1 MKDLDIELNKNKLY
15 RGSIPSFLSDGKN
28 KKIIYI
34 STSNRNL
41 ENYHYSLDKDY
52 KGNLNLFENI
62 SSNAEDMVGININL
76 LNILK
81 NDKEYL
87 MLVNLQIALSSFF
100 EDIRKEEFQVGKTY
114 SIKEISDFLTENNYD
129 YNYMLEK
136 KGEWSKRGDIVD
148 IFPPSYEN
156 PVRMEFFDDELE
168 SIRFFD
174 IDTQKSISKTDRIE
188 IYSNI
193 PQEGRFEFI
202 ELLDEI
208 KAEDVLVYL
217 ENDELIEYKIEEYIL
232 LNRDNEDQIRKRY
245 TNLLEKGEIINL
257 MNFSHEQ
264 LKTFQDKDKLIKLS
278 EKADVEIHTLNTKK
292 LKEIYKGTKIKVVE
306 EELLEGYIAG
316 GKFVLTERELDGVVV
331 QKKVNTKKQIKYKDL
346 NQIREDDYVIH
357 EQYGV
362 GKYKGIEQM
371 NNRDYL
377 KIKYADEDILFIPIE
392 HLDRLEKYISY
403 GEEPKVYKLGT
414 KGFKY
419 KKKKLEE
426 EIRAFAEELV
436 KIQAIRASNQ
446 GFVYSK
452 DTVWQEEFEEE
463 FPFVETEDQKRAIED
478 VKNDMESDKIMDRV
492 ICGDVGYGK
501 TEVAMR
507 AAFKAIVDGKQVA
520 LLTPTTILAEQH
532 YERFKQRFSKYPMT
546 IENLSRLS
554 DTKKVREIL
563 HKLETGV
570 LDMVIGTHRIL
581 SEDVKFKNLNLLIID
596 EEQKFGVKSKEKLK
610 KKREKIDILTL
621 TATPIPR
628 TLNLTLLGIRDIS
641 VIETPPVN
649 RVPIETI
656 IEEQGLDIKRAV
668 LKELARDGQIFY
680 IYNNVKFMEDKMK
693 ELKSQLP
700 EFVKIDYIHGQLPPK
715 LIKERIKKFENGE
728 YDILMA
734 TTIIENGIDISN
746 VNTIFIENFDKLGL
760 SQVYQ
765 LRGRVGRSNRQS
777 YCYLIK
783 SLISTKKSKK
793 REETFD
799 NIEDATASGMQLSL
813 EDLKIRGAGEILGEK
828 QHGTI
833 ETFGYDLY
841 VKMLRKEIE
850 IQKGTYVEAAPD
862 VNIELKD
869 KGFIPDSYIEADEK
883 LNIYK
888 RFIML
893 NNEKDLAGLLDE
905 VKDRFGKFP
914 EDFERF
920 VDYMRLK
927 IFAQNNN
934 IKKLR
939 EKDNMIEIEFSKNI
953 SQEHINVLLLEDSKL
968 NRKTLKI
975 NKNKLLKKI
984 T

>member
-100 EDIRKEEFQVGKTY
+100 EDISKEEFQVGKTY
-114 SIKEISDFLTENNYD
+114 SIKEISDFLAENNYD

-264 LKTFQDKDKLIKLS
+264 LKTFQDKDKLVKLS

-292 LKEIYKGTKIKVVE
+292 LKETYKGTKIKVVE
-306 EELLEGYIAG
+306 EELLEGYIAD

>member
-15 RGSIPSFLSDGKN
+15 RGSIPSFLSNSKN

-41 ENYHYSLDKDY
+41 ENYHYSLDKNY
-52 KGNLNLFENI
+52 NGNLNLFENI

-292 LKEIYKGTKIKVVE
+292 LKEVYKGTKIKVVE
-306 EELLEGYIAG
+306 EELLEGYIAD

-693 ELKSQLP
+693 ELKSLLP
-700 EFVKIDYIHGQLPPK
+700 EFVKIEYIHGQLPPK

>member
-15 RGSIPSFLSDGKN
+15 RGSIPSFLSNSKN

-41 ENYHYSLDKDY
+41 ENYHYSLDKNY

-114 SIKEISDFLTENNYD
+114 SIKEISDFLAENNYD

-264 LKTFQDKDKLIKLS
+264 LKTFQDKDKLVKLS

-292 LKEIYKGTKIKVVE
+292 LKEVYKGTKIKVVE
-306 EELLEGYIAG
+306 EELLEGYIAD

>member
-41 ENYHYSLDKDY
+41 ENYHYSLDKNY

-264 LKTFQDKDKLIKLS
+264 LKTFQDKDKLVKLS

-292 LKEIYKGTKIKVVE
+292 LKEVYKGTKIKVVE
-306 EELLEGYIAG
+306 EELLEGYIAD

>member
-292 LKEIYKGTKIKVVE
+292 LKEVYKGTKIKVVE
-306 EELLEGYIAG
+306 EELLEGYIAD

-862 VNIELKD
+862 VNIDLKD

>member
-41 ENYHYSLDKDY
+41 ENYHYSLDKNY

-62 SSNAEDMVGININL
+62 SSNAEDMLGININL

-114 SIKEISDFLTENNYD
+114 SIKEISDFLTENNYV

-292 LKEIYKGTKIKVVE
+292 LKEVYKGTKIKVVE
-306 EELLEGYIAG
+306 EELLEGYIAD

-628 TLNLTLLGIRDIS
+628 TLYLTLLGIRDIS

>member
-41 ENYHYSLDKDY
+41 ENYHYSLDKNY

-114 SIKEISDFLTENNYD
+114 SIKEISDFLAENNYD

-174 IDTQKSISKTDRIE
+174 IDTQKSISKTDKIE

-292 LKEIYKGTKIKVVE
+292 LKEVYKGTKIKVVE
-306 EELLEGYIAG
+306 EELLEGYIAD

-700 EFVKIDYIHGQLPPK
+700 EFVKIEYIHGQLPPK

>member
-41 ENYHYSLDKDY
+41 ENYHYSLDKNY

-292 LKEIYKGTKIKVVE
+292 LKEVYKGTKIKVVE
-306 EELLEGYIAG
+306 EELLEGYIAD

-700 EFVKIDYIHGQLPPK
+700 EFVKIEYIHGQLPPK

-914 EDFERF
+914 EEFERF

>member
-292 LKEIYKGTKIKVVE
+292 LKEVYKGTKIKVVE
-306 EELLEGYIAG
+306 EELLEGYIAD

-869 KGFIPDSYIEADEK
+869 KGFIPDNYIEADEK

>member
-41 ENYHYSLDKDY
+41 ENYHYSLDKNY

-174 IDTQKSISKTDRIE
+174 IDTQKSISKTDKIE

-292 LKEIYKGTKIKVVE
+292 LKEVYKGTKIKVVE
-306 EELLEGYIAG
+306 KELLEGYIAD

-700 EFVKIDYIHGQLPPK
+700 EFVKIEYIHGQLPPK

-862 VNIELKD
+862 VNIDLKD

-975 NKNKLLKKI
+975 NKNELLKKI

>member
-15 RGSIPSFLSDGKN
+15 RGSIPSFLSDSKN

-41 ENYHYSLDKDY
+41 ENYHYSLDKNY

-62 SSNAEDMVGININL
+62 SSNTEDMVGININL

-100 EDIRKEEFQVGKTY
+100 EDIRKEEFQAGKTY
-114 SIKEISDFLTENNYD
+114 SMKKISDFLAENNYN
-129 YNYMLEK
+129 YNYMLER

-156 PVRMEFFDDELE
+156 PVRMEFFGDELE

-174 IDTQKSISKTDRIE
+174 IDTQKSISKTDKIA

-193 PQEGRFEFI
+193 PQAGRFEFI

-217 ENDELIEYKIEEYIL
+217 ENDELLEYKIEEYIL

-245 TNLLEKGEIINL
+245 INLLEKGETVNL

-264 LKTFQDKDKLIKLS
+264 LKTFQDKDKLVKLS
-278 EKADVEIHTLNTKK
+278 EKADVEIHTLNMKK
-292 LKEIYKGTKIKVVE
+292 LKETYKGTKIKVVE
-306 EELLEGYIAG
+306 EELLEGYIAD
-316 GKFVLTERELDGVVV
+316 GKFILTERELEGVVV

-392 HLDRLEKYISY
+392 HLDRLEKYIFY

-426 EIRAFAEELV
+426 EIKAFAEELV

-507 AAFKAIVDGKQVA
+507 AAFKAIVDGRQVA
-520 LLTPTTILAEQH
+520 LLTPTTVLAEQH
-532 YERFKQRFSKYPMT
+532 YERFKQRFSKYPIT

-581 SEDVKFKNLNLLIID
+581 SEDVKFKNLSLLIID

-641 VIETPPVN
+641 IIETPPVN

-680 IYNNVKFMEDKMK
+680 IYNNVKFMENKMK
-693 ELKSQLP
+693 ELKSRLP
-700 EFVKIDYIHGQLPPK
+700 EFVKIEYIHGQLSPK
-715 LIKERIKKFENGE
+715 LIKERIKNFENGV

-850 IQKGTYVEAAPD
+850 IQKGTYAEAAPD
-862 VNIELKD
+862 VNIDLKD

-893 NNEKDLAGLLDE
+893 NNEKALAGLLDE

-953 SQEHINVLLLEDSKL
+953 SQEHINMLLLEGSKL

>member
-292 LKEIYKGTKIKVVE
+292 LKEVYKGTKIKVVE
-306 EELLEGYIAG
+306 EELLEGYIAD

-656 IEEQGLDIKRAV
+656 IEEQGMDIKRAV

-700 EFVKIDYIHGQLPPK
+700 EFVKIEYIHGQLPPK

-975 NKNKLLKKI
+975 NKEILLKKI

>member
-114 SIKEISDFLTENNYD
+114 SIKEISDFLAENNYD

-292 LKEIYKGTKIKVVE
+292 LKEVYKGTKIKVVE
-306 EELLEGYIAG
+306 EELLEGYIAD

-700 EFVKIDYIHGQLPPK
+700 EFVKIEYIHGQLPPK

-746 VNTIFIENFDKLGL
+746 VNTMFIENFDKLGL

>member
-1 MKDLDIELNKNKLY
+1 MKDLEIEISMNKLY
-15 RGSIPSFLSDGKN
+15 RGSIPSFLSNSKN

-41 ENYHYSLDKDY
+41 ENYHYSLDKNY

-62 SSNAEDMVGININL
+62 SSNTEDMVGININL

-81 NDKEYL
+81 NEKKYL
-87 MLVNLQIALSSFF
+87 MFVNLQIALSSFF
-100 EDIRKEEFQVGKTY
+100 EDIRKEGFQVGKSY
-114 SIKEISDFLTENNYD
+114 SIKDISDFLAENNYN
-129 YNYMLEK
+129 YNYMLER

-174 IDTQKSISKTDRIE
+174 IDTQKSISKTDKIE

-193 PQEGRFEFI
+193 PQEGRFEFM

-208 KAEDVLVYL
+208 KDKNVIVYL

-232 LNRDNEDQIRKRY
+232 LNRDNEDQIRRRY

-264 LKTFQDKDKLIKLS
+264 LKTFQDREKLVKLS
-278 EKADVEIHTLNTKK
+278 EKADVEIHTLNAKK
-292 LKEIYKGTKIKVVE
+292 LKEAFKGTKIKVKE
-306 EELLEGYIAG
+306 EELLEGYIAD
-316 GKFVLTERELDGVVV
+316 GKFVLTERELDGVVI

-426 EIRAFAEELV
+426 EIREFAEELV
-436 KIQAIRASNQ
+436 KIQAIRESNQ

-463 FPFVETEDQKRAIED
+463 FPFVETEDQRRAIED
-478 VKNDMESDKIMDRV
+478 VKSDMESERIMDRV

-532 YERFKQRFSKYPMT
+532 YERFKQRFAKYPMT

-554 DTKKVREIL
+554 DTKKVKEIL

-570 LDMVIGTHRIL
+570 LDMVIGTHRVL

-656 IEEQGLDIKRAV
+656 IEEQGMDIKRAV

-680 IYNNVKFMEDKMK
+680 IYNNVKFMEDKVK

-700 EFVKIDYIHGQLPPK
+700 EFVKIEYIHGQLPPK

-728 YDILMA
+728 YDILLA

-765 LRGRVGRSNRQS
+765 LRGRVGRSDRQS

-813 EDLKIRGAGEILGEK
+813 EDLKIRGAGELLGEK

-850 IQKGTYVEAAPD
+850 VQKGTYVETAPD
-862 VNIELKD
+862 VNIQLKD

-893 NNEKDLAGLLDE
+893 NNEKDLFALLEE

-914 EDFERF
+914 EEFGSF

-939 EKDNMIEIEFSKNI
+939 EKDNILEIEFSKSI
-953 SQEHINVLLLEDSKL
+953 SQELINMLLLEDSRL

-975 NKNKLLKKI
+975 NKDILLKKI

>member
-1 MKDLDIELNKNKLY
+1 MKDLDRELNKNKLY

-41 ENYHYSLDKDY
+41 ENYHYSLDKNY

-114 SIKEISDFLTENNYD
+114 SIKEISDFLAENNYD

-292 LKEIYKGTKIKVVE
+292 LKEVYKGTKIKVVE
-306 EELLEGYIAG
+306 EELLEGYIAD

-869 KGFIPDSYIEADEK
+869 KGFIPYSYIEADEK

>member
-257 MNFSHEQ
+257 LNFSHEQ
-264 LKTFQDKDKLIKLS
+264 LKTFQDKDKLVKLS

-292 LKEIYKGTKIKVVE
+292 LKEVYKGTKIKVVE
-306 EELLEGYIAG
+306 EELLEGYIAD

>member
-41 ENYHYSLDKDY
+41 ENYHYSLDKNY

-114 SIKEISDFLTENNYD
+114 SIKEISDFLAENNYD

-292 LKEIYKGTKIKVVE
+292 LKEVYKGTKIKVVE
-306 EELLEGYIAG
+306 EELLEGYIAD

-700 EFVKIDYIHGQLPPK
+700 EFVKIEYIHGQLPPK

-862 VNIELKD
+862 VNIDLKD

-975 NKNKLLKKI
+975 NKNELLKKI

>member
-292 LKEIYKGTKIKVVE
+292 LKEVYKGTKIKVVE
-306 EELLEGYIAG
+306 EELLEGYIAD

-975 NKNKLLKKI
+975 NKNELLKKI

>member
-1 MKDLDIELNKNKLY
+1 
-15 RGSIPSFLSDGKN
+15 
-28 KKIIYI
+28 
-34 STSNRNL
+34 
-41 ENYHYSLDKDY
+41 
-52 KGNLNLFENI
+52 
-62 SSNAEDMVGININL
+62 MVGININL

-174 IDTQKSISKTDRIE
+174 IDTQKSISKTDKIE

-292 LKEIYKGTKIKVVE
+292 LKEVYKGTKIKVVE
-306 EELLEGYIAG
+306 EELLEGYIAD

>member
-1 MKDLDIELNKNKLY
+1 MKDLDIELDKNKLY
-15 RGSIPSFLSDGKN
+15 RGSIPSFLSDNKN
-28 KKIIYI
+28 KKVIYI

-41 ENYHYSLDKDY
+41 ENYHYSLDKNY

-62 SSNAEDMVGININL
+62 SSNTEDMVGININL

-81 NDKEYL
+81 NEKEYL

-100 EDIRKEEFQVGKTY
+100 EDIRKEEFCVGKVY
-114 SIKEISDFLTENNYD
+114 SIKEISDFLAENNYS

-174 IDTQKSISKTDRIE
+174 IDTQKSISKTDKIE

-245 TNLLEKGEIINL
+245 MNLLEKGERINL
-257 MNFSHEQ
+257 VNFSHEQ

-278 EKADVEIHTLNTKK
+278 EKAKVEIHTLNTKK
-292 LKEIYKGTKIKVVE
+292 LKETFKGTKIKVIE
-306 EELLEGYIAG
+306 EELLEGYIKD

-426 EIRAFAEELV
+426 EIREFAEELV
-436 KIQAIRASNQ
+436 KIQAIRESNQ

-478 VKNDMESDKIMDRV
+478 VKSDMESEKIMDRV

-656 IEEQGLDIKRAV
+656 IEEQGMDIKRAV
-668 LKELARDGQIFY
+668 LQELARDGQIFY

-700 EFVKIDYIHGQLPPK
+700 EFVKIEYIHGQLPPK

-765 LRGRVGRSNRQS
+765 LRGRVGRSDRQS

-850 IQKGTYVEAAPD
+850 IQKGTYVETAPD

-893 NNEKDLAGLLDE
+893 NNEKDLVGLLDE

-914 EDFERF
+914 EEFERF

-975 NKNKLLKKI
+975 NKEILLKKI

>member
-292 LKEIYKGTKIKVVE
+292 LKEVYKGTKIKVVE

>member
-41 ENYHYSLDKDY
+41 ENYHYSLDKNY

-245 TNLLEKGEIINL
+245 MNLLEKGERINL
-257 MNFSHEQ
+257 VNFSHEQ

-278 EKADVEIHTLNTKK
+278 EKAKVEIHTLNTKK
-292 LKEIYKGTKIKVVE
+292 LKETFKGTKIKVIE
-306 EELLEGYIAG
+306 EELLEGYIKD

-362 GKYKGIEQM
+362 GKYKCIEQM
-371 NNRDYL
+371 NNREYQ
-377 KIKYADEDILFIPIE
+377 KNKYADEDILFIPIE

-426 EIRAFAEELV
+426 EIREFAEELV
-436 KIQAIRASNQ
+436 KIQAIRESNQ

-478 VKNDMESDKIMDRV
+478 VKSDMESEKIMDRV

-581 SEDVKFKNLNLLIID
+581 SEDVKLKNLNLL
-596 EEQKFGVKSKEKLK
+596 K
-610 KKREKIDILTL
+610 
-621 TATPIPR
+621 
-628 TLNLTLLGIRDIS
+628 
-641 VIETPPVN
+641 
-649 RVPIETI
+649 
-656 IEEQGLDIKRAV
+656 
-668 LKELARDGQIFY
+668 
-680 IYNNVKFMEDKMK
+680 
-693 ELKSQLP
+693 
-700 EFVKIDYIHGQLPPK
+700 
-715 LIKERIKKFENGE
+715 
-728 YDILMA
+728 
-734 TTIIENGIDISN
+734 
-746 VNTIFIENFDKLGL
+746 
-760 SQVYQ
+760 
-765 LRGRVGRSNRQS
+765 
-777 YCYLIK
+777 
-783 SLISTKKSKK
+783 
-793 REETFD
+793 
-799 NIEDATASGMQLSL
+799 
-813 EDLKIRGAGEILGEK
+813 
-828 QHGTI
+828 
-833 ETFGYDLY
+833 
-841 VKMLRKEIE
+841 
-850 IQKGTYVEAAPD
+850 
-862 VNIELKD
+862 KD
-869 KGFIPDSYIEADEK
+869 KE
-883 LNIYK
+883 
-888 RFIML
+888 
-893 NNEKDLAGLLDE
+893 
-905 VKDRFGKFP
+905 
-914 EDFERF
+914 
-920 VDYMRLK
+920 
-927 IFAQNNN
+927 Q
-934 IKKLR
+934 
-939 EKDNMIEIEFSKNI
+939 
-953 SQEHINVLLLEDSKL
+953 
-968 NRKTLKI
+968 
-975 NKNKLLKKI
+975 
-984 T
+984 

>member
-41 ENYHYSLDKDY
+41 ENYHYSLDKNY

-62 SSNAEDMVGININL
+62 SSNAEDMLGININL

-114 SIKEISDFLTENNYD
+114 SIKEISDFLAENNYD

-292 LKEIYKGTKIKVVE
+292 LKEVYKGTKIKVVE
-306 EELLEGYIAG
+306 EELLEGYIAD

-799 NIEDATASGMQLSL
+799 NIEDSTASGMQLSL

-862 VNIELKD
+862 VNIDLKD

-914 EDFERF
+914 EEFERF

>member
-41 ENYHYSLDKDY
+41 ENYHYSLDKNY

-292 LKEIYKGTKIKVVE
+292 LKEVYKGTKIKVVE
-306 EELLEGYIAG
+306 EELLEGYIAD

>member
-245 TNLLEKGEIINL
+245 MNLLEKGETINL

-292 LKEIYKGTKIKVVE
+292 LKEVYKGTKIKVVE
-306 EELLEGYIAG
+306 EELLEGYIAD

>member
-41 ENYHYSLDKDY
+41 ENYHYSLDKNY

-114 SIKEISDFLTENNYD
+114 SIKEISDFLAENNYD

-292 LKEIYKGTKIKVVE
+292 LKEVYKGTKIKVVE
-306 EELLEGYIAG
+306 EELLEGYIAD

-862 VNIELKD
+862 VNIDLKD

>member
-292 LKEIYKGTKIKVVE
+292 LKEVYKGTKIKVVE
-306 EELLEGYIAG
+306 EELLEGYIAD

-893 NNEKDLAGLLDE
+893 NNEKDLAGLIDE
-905 VKDRFGKFP
+905 VKDRFGKLL

>member
-1 MKDLDIELNKNKLY
+1 MEDLDVKVSKNKFY
-15 RGSIPSFLSDGKN
+15 RGNIPSFLLNNKN

-41 ENYHYSLDKDY
+41 ENYHYSLDKNY

-62 SSNAEDMVGININL
+62 SSNTEDMVGININL

-81 NDKEYL
+81 YEKKYL
-87 MLVNLQIALSSFF
+87 MFVNLQIALSSFF
-100 EDIRKEEFQVGKTY
+100 EDIRKEEFQVGKNY
-114 SIKEISDFLTENNYD
+114 GIKDISDFLTENNYN
-129 YNYMLEK
+129 YNYMLER

-156 PVRMEFFDDELE
+156 PVRLEFFDNELE

-174 IDTQKSISKTDRIE
+174 IDTQKSISKTDKIE

-208 KAEDVLVYL
+208 KSKDVLVCL

-232 LNRDNEDQIRKRY
+232 LNRDNEDSIRKRY
-245 TNLLEKGEIINL
+245 MNLLKKGEIINL
-257 MNFSHEQ
+257 VNFSQDQ
-264 LKTFQDKDKLIKLS
+264 LKTFQDKDKLVKLS
-278 EKADVEIHTLNTKK
+278 EKADVEIQTLNAKK
-292 LKEIYKGTKIKVVE
+292 LREKYKGTKIKVVE
-306 EELLEGYIAG
+306 KELLEGYISD
-316 GKFVLTERELDGVVV
+316 GKFVLTERELDGVVI

-426 EIRAFAEELV
+426 EIRQFAEELV

-463 FPFVETEDQKRAIED
+463 FPFVETEDQRQAIED

-532 YERFKQRFSKYPMT
+532 YERFKQRFAKYPMT

-554 DTKKVREIL
+554 DTKKVKEIL

-656 IEEQGLDIKRAV
+656 IEEQGMDIKRAV

-700 EFVKIDYIHGQLPPK
+700 EFVKLEYIHGQLSPK

-728 YDILMA
+728 YDILLA

-799 NIEDATASGMQLSL
+799 NIEDTTASGMQLSL

-850 IQKGTYVEAAPD
+850 IQKGTYVETAPD
-862 VNIELKD
+862 VNIELKN
-869 KGFIPDSYIEADEK
+869 KGFIPDGYIEADEK

-893 NNEKDLAGLLDE
+893 NNEKGLENLLEE

-914 EDFERF
+914 KEFEDFVE
-920 VDYMRLK
+920 YMRLK

-939 EKDNMIEIEFSKNI
+939 EKDNVIEMEFAKNI
-953 SQEHINVLLLEDSKL
+953 SQEFVNMLSLEDSKL

-975 NKNKLLKKI
+975 NKNILLKKI

>member
-100 EDIRKEEFQVGKTY
+100 EDISKEEFQVGKTY
-114 SIKEISDFLTENNYD
+114 SIKEISDFLAENNYD

-292 LKEIYKGTKIKVVE
+292 LKEVYKGTKIKVVE
-306 EELLEGYIAG
+306 EELLEGYIAD

-693 ELKSQLP
+693 ELKSLLP
-700 EFVKIDYIHGQLPPK
+700 EFVKIEYIHGQLPPK

-765 LRGRVGRSNRQS
+765 LRGRVGRSDRQS

-813 EDLKIRGAGEILGEK
+813 EDLKIRGAGELLGEK

-850 IQKGTYVEAAPD
+850 VQKGTYVETAPD
-862 VNIELKD
+862 VNIQLKD

-893 NNEKDLAGLLDE
+893 NNEKDLFALLEE

-914 EDFERF
+914 EEFGSF

-939 EKDNMIEIEFSKNI
+939 EKDNILEIEFSKSI
-953 SQEHINVLLLEDSKL
+953 SQELINMLLLEDSRL

-975 NKNKLLKKI
+975 NKDILLKKI

>member
-41 ENYHYSLDKDY
+41 ENYHYSLDKNY

-62 SSNAEDMVGININL
+62 SSNTEDMVGININL

-81 NDKEYL
+81 NEKEYL

-100 EDIRKEEFQVGKTY
+100 EDIRKEEFCVGKVY
-114 SIKEISDFLTENNYD
+114 SIKEISDFLAENNYS

-174 IDTQKSISKTDRIE
+174 IDTQKSISKTDKIE

-245 TNLLEKGEIINL
+245 MNLLEKGERINL
-257 MNFSHEQ
+257 VNFSHEQ

-278 EKADVEIHTLNTKK
+278 EKAKVEIHTLNTKK
-292 LKEIYKGTKIKVVE
+292 LKETFKGTKIKVIE
-306 EELLEGYIAG
+306 EELLEGYIKD

-426 EIRAFAEELV
+426 EIREFAEELV
-436 KIQAIRASNQ
+436 KIQAIRESNQ

-478 VKNDMESDKIMDRV
+478 VKSDMESEKIMDRV

-656 IEEQGLDIKRAV
+656 IEEQGMDIKRAV
-668 LKELARDGQIFY
+668 LQELARDGQIFY

-700 EFVKIDYIHGQLPPK
+700 EFVKIEYIHGQLPPK

-765 LRGRVGRSNRQS
+765 LRGRVGRSDRQS

-850 IQKGTYVEAAPD
+850 IQKGTYVETAPD

-893 NNEKDLAGLLDE
+893 NNEKDLVGLLDE

-914 EDFERF
+914 EEFERF

-975 NKNKLLKKI
+975 NKEILLKKI

>member
-1 MKDLDIELNKNKLY
+1 MKDLDIELSKNKLY
-15 RGSIPSFLSDGKN
+15 RGSIPSFLSDSKN

-41 ENYHYSLDKDY
+41 ENYHYSLDKNY

-62 SSNAEDMVGININL
+62 SSNTEDMVGININL

-174 IDTQKSISKTDRIE
+174 IDTQKSISKTDKIE

-292 LKEIYKGTKIKVVE
+292 LKEVYKGTKIKVVE
-306 EELLEGYIAG
+306 EELLEGYIAD

-700 EFVKIDYIHGQLPPK
+700 EFVKIEYIHGQLPPK

-862 VNIELKD
+862 VNIDLKD

>member
-41 ENYHYSLDKDY
+41 ENYHYSLDKNY

-62 SSNAEDMVGININL
+62 SSNTEDMVGININL

-292 LKEIYKGTKIKVVE
+292 LKEVYKGTKIKVVE
-306 EELLEGYIAG
+306 EELLEGYIAD

>member
-292 LKEIYKGTKIKVVE
+292 LKEVYKGTKIKVVE
-306 EELLEGYIAG
+306 EELLEGYIAD

-700 EFVKIDYIHGQLPPK
+700 EFVKIEYIHGQLPPK

>member
-174 IDTQKSISKTDRIE
+174 IDTQKSISKTDKIE

-292 LKEIYKGTKIKVVE
+292 LKEVYKGTKIKVVE
-306 EELLEGYIAG
+306 EELLEGYIAD

-700 EFVKIDYIHGQLPPK
+700 EFVKIEYIHGQLPPK

>member
-114 SIKEISDFLTENNYD
+114 SIKEISDFLAENNYD

-292 LKEIYKGTKIKVVE
+292 LKEVYKGTKIKVVE
-306 EELLEGYIAG
+306 EELLEGYIAD

>member
-41 ENYHYSLDKDY
+41 ENYHYSLDKNY

-174 IDTQKSISKTDRIE
+174 IDTQKSISKTDKIE

-292 LKEIYKGTKIKVVE
+292 LKEVYKGTKIKVVE
-306 EELLEGYIAG
+306 EELLEGYIAD

>member
-41 ENYHYSLDKDY
+41 ENYHYSLDKNY

-292 LKEIYKGTKIKVVE
+292 LKEVYKGTKIKVVE
-306 EELLEGYIAG
+306 EELLEGYIAD

-656 IEEQGLDIKRAV
+656 IEEQGMDIKRAV

-700 EFVKIDYIHGQLPPK
+700 EFVKIEYIHGQLPPK

-975 NKNKLLKKI
+975 NKEILLKKI

>member
-1 MKDLDIELNKNKLY
+1 MKDLDIELDKNKLY
-15 RGSIPSFLSDGKN
+15 RGSIPSFLSDSEN

-41 ENYHYSLDKDY
+41 ENYHYSLDKNY

-62 SSNAEDMVGININL
+62 SSNTEDMVGININL

-81 NDKEYL
+81 NEKEYL

-100 EDIRKEEFQVGKTY
+100 EDIRKEEFHVGKVY
-114 SIKEISDFLTENNYD
+114 SIKEISDFLTENNYN

-174 IDTQKSISKTDRIE
+174 IDTQKSISKTDKIE

-292 LKEIYKGTKIKVVE
+292 LKEVYKGTKIKVVE
-306 EELLEGYIAG
+306 EELLEGYIAD

-649 RVPIETI
+649 RVPIETV
-656 IEEQGLDIKRAV
+656 IEEQGMDIKRAV

-700 EFVKIDYIHGQLPPK
+700 EFVKIEYIHGQLPPK

-850 IQKGTYVEAAPD
+850 IQKGTYVETAPD

-869 KGFIPDSYIEADEK
+869 KGFIPDSYIETDEK

-893 NNEKDLAGLLDE
+893 TNEKDLAGLLDE

-914 EDFERF
+914 KEFERF

-975 NKNKLLKKI
+975 NKEKLLKKI